1 VTERNG
7 CQLARFSDTPCDGEL
22 VRVHLIPKQR
32 LRKELPPESYQAA
45 VIHPAVWV
53 WACGGP
59 TGIGG
64 HHGELD
70 YSRKLRVPR
79 EALPP
84 LTEAWAAFHGL
95 TWWLTREYGP
105 A

>member
-1 VTERNG
+1 M
-7 CQLARFSDTPCDGEL
+7 
-22 VRVHLIPKQR
+22 RVHLIPRQR
-32 LRKELPPESYQAA
+32 LRKELRPELVEWAIA
-45 VIHPAVWV
+45 DRATWV

-70 YSRKLRVPR
+70 YSRKLRIPR

-84 LTEAWAAFHGL
+84 LTEGFALAFGL
-95 TWWLTREYGP
+95 GWWLDREYGCRSSG
-105 A
+105 

>member
-1 VTERNG
+1 MRNG

-22 VRVHLIPKQR
+22 VRVHLIPRQR
-32 LRKELPPESYQAA
+32 LRKELGLETAYVA
-45 VIHPAVWV
+45 VRDRATWV

-64 HHGELD
+64 HHGALD
-70 YSRKLRVPR
+70 YSRTLRIPR

-84 LTEAWAAFHGL
+84 LLEKFAAQHGL
-95 TWWLTREYGP
+95 EWWLTREYGP
-105 A
+105 KK